1 MKYVKTFENFSLNEK
16 QDIDFSEL
24 MSGKQKPSEFLDNLK
39 LELEDEGKDWRDELN
54 LTREQESLVDEFSK
68 LEEECV
74 KKLTSGKYSNI
85 EIGVGSPTYKRRIE
99 ILKKLGVTDISEFEE
114 RWKTMLDAADTG
126 NL

>member
-1 MKYVKTFENFSLNEK
+1 MKYVKTFERFALNEK

-54 LTREQESLVDEFSK
+54 LTREQEALVDEFSK

-74 KKLTSGKYSNI
+74 KFVTSGKYSKI
-85 EIGVGSPTYKRRIE
+85 EVGVGSPTYKRRIE
-99 ILKKLGVTDISEFEE
+99 ILKKLGVTDTSEFEE